1 MNVEKMHNRP
11 VRGADE
17 VDAFSR
23 LHKAHRWN
31 HGRRGLI
38 KTGYSRRTR
47 RAYAADLRGKRV
59 R

>member
-1 MNVEKMHNRP
+1 MHNRP
-11 VRGADE
+11 TRGADE

-23 LHKAHRWN
+23 LHLGHRWN

>member
-1 MNVEKMHNRP
+1 MDVEKMRNRP
-11 VRGADE
+11 TRGADE

-23 LHKAHRWN
+23 VHLAHRWN

-38 KTGYSRRTR
+38 KAGYSRRTR